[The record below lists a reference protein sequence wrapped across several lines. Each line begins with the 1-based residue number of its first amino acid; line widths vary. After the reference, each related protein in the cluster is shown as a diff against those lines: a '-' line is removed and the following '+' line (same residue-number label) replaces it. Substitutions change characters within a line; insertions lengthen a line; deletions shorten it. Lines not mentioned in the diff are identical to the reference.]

1 MKLIDGHAM
10 IQRVEALHKR
20 GTVDLSYYN
29 IVKEAVQM
37 EPAVD
42 AVPVAHGRWECLAT
56 EHNAYWWMVDANCS
70 CCGFVKHN
78 VWSGFFPDVSPAIAR
93 SVALR
98 YASRIN
104 LPRYCESCGARM
116 DGDTSADD

>member
-37 EPAVD
+37 EPSVD
-42 AVPVAHGRWECLAT
+42 AAPVVLCRDCIHWQEPFDSNNTGYLVAHCD
-56 EHNAYWWMVDANCS
+56 M
-70 CCGFVKHN
+70 FK
-78 VWSGFFPDVSPAIAR
+78 
-93 SVALR
+93 
-98 YASRIN
+98 
-104 LPRYCESCGARM
+104 
-116 DGDTSADD
+116 DGDAFHEQFYCAHGERRDSNGKNT

>member
-37 EPAVD
+37 EPSVD
-42 AVPVAHGRWECLAT
+42 AAPVMHGKWNYIEMYEGHAMGECSNCLKFRI
-56 EHNAYWWMVDANCS
+56 VDNFCP
-70 CCGFVKHN
+70 N
-78 VWSGFFPDVSPAIAR
+78 
-93 SVALR
+93 
-98 YASRIN
+98 
-104 LPRYCESCGARM
+104 CGARM
-116 DGDTSADD
+116 DGDRNADD